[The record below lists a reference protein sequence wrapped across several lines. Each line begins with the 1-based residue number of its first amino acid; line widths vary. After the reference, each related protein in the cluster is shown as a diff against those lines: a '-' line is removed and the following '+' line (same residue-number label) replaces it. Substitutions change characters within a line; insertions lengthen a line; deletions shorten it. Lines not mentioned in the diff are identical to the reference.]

1 MQKLQLLYNSFDK
14 YRLQDARSFLEVL
27 LSASSFNFPS
37 IGKGWNKEAA
47 IFQALEIFFLGREIL
62 FLVPSRLQ
70 IRSNKLANCSES
82 Q

>member
-27 LSASSFNFPS
+27 LSASSFNFLS

-62 FLVPSRLQ
+62 FFSSLS
-70 IRSNKLANCSES
+70 SANTIK
-82 Q
+82 